1 MSPLEARYAR
11 ALFEALPPGERLKAQ
26 EPLRAWTELFAG
38 TPALWQALTSPC
50 VRPEEKDA
58 LLRRLAEGSAP
69 SVLMDFFRL
78 LCQRG
83 RIGLLPGVLREYRAL
98 CLEAENAAE
107 GVVLSAR
114 PLPDGEAERLAAA
127 LCRKHGKSRVEL
139 RRETDPS
146 LLGGFVLR
154 LGDTVY
160 DKSVR
165 GMLDGLRRSLKERE
179 QP

>member
-11 ALFEALPPGERLKAQ
+11 ALFEALPPEERLRAE
-26 EPLRAWTELFAG
+26 EPLRARAELFTG
-38 TPALWQALTSPC
+38 TPALWRALTSPC

-58 LLRRLAEGSAP
+58 LLRRLTEGSAP
-69 SVLMDFFRL
+69 PILADFFRL
-78 LCQRG
+78 LCAKG
-83 RIGLLPGVLREYRAL
+83 RIGLLPGVLREYHAL

-107 GVVLSAR
+107 GVVRSAR

-160 DKSVR
+160 EKSVR
-165 GMLDGLRRSLKERE
+165 GMLGGLRRSLKERE
-179 QP
+179 LP